1 MINLSGISKYWDKSS
16 GKEGTERV
24 YGLRDVNLEINRGEF
39 ITIMGQS
46 GSGKSTLLQIL
57 GLLDIPSEGEF
68 LLEGINVMGL
78 PDRELARIRNK
89 FFGFVFQSFHLLPEL
104 TAMENVQL
112 PMIYAGISAKQRTQ
126 RSEEL
131 LEKVGLSHRL
141 KHHPRAMSGGEQQ
154 RVAIA
159 RALANDPGFLF
170 ADEPTGNLPSETG
183 KQIMEIIQ
191 ALNKEGMTIIMVTHD
206 EALGK
211 LGTKCLRLSDG
222 KIIN

>member
-1 MINLSGISKYWDKSS
+1 MISLSGISKYWDKVN
-16 GKEGTERV
+16 GKEGSERV
-24 YGLRDVNLEINRGEF
+24 YGLRDISLEIKRGEF
-39 ITIMGQS
+39 ITVMGQS

-57 GLLDIPSEGEF
+57 GLLDEPSGGDFFIEGN
-68 LLEGINVMGL
+68 NVMGL

-112 PMIYAGISAKQRTQ
+112 PMTYAGIPGKQRAE
-126 RSEEL
+126 RSMEL
-131 LEKVGLSHRL
+131 LDKVGLSRRL
-141 KHHPRAMSGGEQQ
+141 KHHPSALSGGEQQ

-183 KQIMEIIQ
+183 RQIMEIIRG
-191 ALNKEGMTIIMVTHD
+191 LNSEGMTIIMVTHD
-206 EALGK
+206 EALGR
-211 LGTKCLRLSDG
+211 LGTRCLRLSDG
-222 KIIN
+222 KIVS